1 MTTKNL
7 KKVLLASVLS
17 LGLILFI
24 GCKGKGDSSVLKLS
38 HNHATG
44 YPVDVAYKKFAEIIE
59 QKSEGKYKIQI
70 YPSAQLG
77 DQKASLELAKSGVIQ
92 FAHINTAVLEGFD
105 QIYSILNLPYIY
117 KDYEHYRRV
126 MDSDK
131 MTEIFESTLDKGFI
145 SLIYIEGGARSIYTK
160 PRGINTPADLRGLKI
175 RVQDSPTA
183 IEMVQ
188 LLGGTPVT
196 LNFSE
201 VYTSLQQGVIDGAEN
216 NMPSYVET
224 AHCEVAKYFS
234 LTEHTRLSDILAIG
248 APFWNSLT
256 DEEKQMFRDAA
267 KETEDFFAGLWAESE
282 NKSTERA
289 INEYNST
296 IVKSDINLFR
306 NLMKPM
312 HDNWA
317 NRETRFKELIDFIK
331 NLENE

>member
-1 MTTKNL
+1 MKSKKL
-7 KKVLLASVLS
+7 KTVLLTAAASLFA
-17 LGLILFI
+17 LFFI
-24 GCKGKGDSSVLKLS
+24 GCGSEGGSSVLKLS

-44 YPVDVAYKKFAEIIE
+44 YPVDIAYKKFAEIIE
-59 QKSEGKYKIQI
+59 EKSEGKFKIQI
-70 YPSAQLG
+70 YPSSQLG

-117 KDYEHYRRV
+117 KDYEHYKKV

-131 MTEIFESTLDKGFI
+131 MTEIFESTLDNGFI
-145 SLIYIEGGARSIYTK
+145 SLIYIEGGARSMYTK
-160 PRGINTPADLRGLKI
+160 PRGVNTPSDLRGLKI

-256 DEEKQMFRDAA
+256 EEEKQMFRDAA
-267 KETEDFFAGLWAESE
+267 KETEEFFADLWAQSE
-282 NKSTERA
+282 RETTERA
-289 INEYNST
+289 INEYNSI
-296 IVKSDINLFR
+296 IVKSDTALFR
-306 NLMKPM
+306 NIIRPM

-317 NRETRFKELIDFIK
+317 NREPRFKELIDFIRS
-331 NLENE
+331 LENE

>member
-1 MTTKNL
+1 MKSKKL
-7 KKVLLASVLS
+7 KIFLLTAVASLFA
-17 LGLILFI
+17 LFFI
-24 GCKGKGDSSVLKLS
+24 GCGSEGGSSVLKLS

-44 YPVDVAYKKFAEIIE
+44 YPVDIAYKKFAEIIE
-59 QKSEGKYKIQI
+59 EKSEGKFKIQI
-70 YPSAQLG
+70 YPSSQLG

-117 KDYEHYRRV
+117 KDYEHYKKV

-131 MTEIFESTLDKGFI
+131 MTEIFESTLDNGFI
-145 SLIYIEGGARSIYTK
+145 SLIYIEGGARSMYTK
-160 PRGINTPADLRGLKI
+160 PRGVNTPSDLRGLKI

-256 DEEKQMFRDAA
+256 EEEKQMFRDAA
-267 KETEDFFAGLWAESE
+267 KETEEFFADLWAQSE
-282 NKSTERA
+282 RETTERA
-289 INEYNST
+289 INEYNSI
-296 IVKSDINLFR
+296 IVKSDTALFR
-306 NLMKPM
+306 NIIRPM

-317 NRETRFKELIDFIK
+317 NREPRFKELIDFIRS
-331 NLENE
+331 LENE